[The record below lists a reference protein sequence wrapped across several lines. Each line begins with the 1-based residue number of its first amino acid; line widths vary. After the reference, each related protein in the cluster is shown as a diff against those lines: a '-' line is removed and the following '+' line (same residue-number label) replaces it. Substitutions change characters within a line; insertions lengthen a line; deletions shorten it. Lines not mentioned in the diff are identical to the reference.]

1 LFDASV
7 TATTLEGANQ
17 VISLGPV
24 ASQEAIKQLGIN
36 GGGFFNVNAAHPF
49 ENPTAWSNYLNIFAM
64 LSISS
69 ALVDAFGQMVGNR
82 CPGWALLAAM
92 AFLRCMLRIHEIGHD
107 YFAAFA
113 HSGICH
119 SMLML
124 SAQSFDSLRPG

>member
-1 LFDASV
+1 MFDASV

-36 GGGFFNVNAAHPF
+36 GDGFLNVNAAHPF
-49 ENPTAWSNYLNIFAM
+49 ENPTAWSNYPNIFAM

-82 CPGWALLAAM
+82 CPM
-92 AFLRCMLRIHEIGHD
+92 AFLRCMLRIHEIGD
-107 YFAAFA
+107 GYFAAFA